1 MKQRPS
7 LRTIWPVLALGMI
20 VLVSAV
26 VTANIPNTPALAYAP
41 AYNQAA
47 AEDPEV
53 GGQVLV
59 KLRHATAEAA
69 AKDWLARRPY
79 PVVASLD
86 ALGAYLISV
95 PPDSQHDIVKDLTTD
110 PAVEWVEPNRWLRH
124 QNETDQALI
133 PFPKTDASLL
143 IAQPNDPLFSPYQ
156 WNLHNTGQTICY
168 GSGSTSLVCYSNLTA
183 DADIDAPEAWDITT
197 GAMVRIAVLSTGVE
211 LDHPDLA
218 GKIADGGYDFVNDDD
233 DPSDDNW
240 RGTFQAGIA
249 AAMTNNGRDVA
260 GVSWGAEILPLKVLD
275 SAGDGTW
282 ATVASGIIRAADL
295 GTPIIYI
302 GTAGSS
308 YSQTLADAIAYARS
322 KGSLVIAPGHLS
334 YPASYEGV
342 IGVSATNFYDHHT
355 NWTGSGDHI
364 DVSAPGSLIASTVWR
379 GADSDGRAVSS
390 NTPAAAAHVAGLA
403 ALVLSVHPEYSADQI
418 AEAIISSADDLG
430 EPGWD
435 PNHGY
440 GRINAYRAVTG
451 AAPPGTTTPAPTAAP
466 TATWPG
472 PTTTPPPPPAGGS
485 TISIIPYGSAVGWVR
500 QADQQAN
507 HFGDDD
513 MYTGISN
520 GYRYHGAVQFDLSQV
535 PVGARITSA
544 SVVLTGQTWIPS
556 GEPGSG
562 YWRLEMLAP
571 TVDGGWAGH
580 DFFDIRD
587 APAVASIAEPMP
599 ATELGPGRVNI
610 LDFSA
615 QTLQLLEERL
625 VSTRRVSFRLTG
637 PEDAGAAT
645 APTSL
650 SRGLFSWNSGYG
662 VENAGDPPVLRI
674 TYTLDGSRPSPTPP
688 PGPTPTPTTCTGTWI
703 QDGEVVLGCLGSNG
717 RILGRVFFDR
727 NEDGVH
733 QPEAGEY
740 GISGAVLVLRNAVG
754 SIVGTATTDSQ
765 GRFEFLGLQA
775 DEYTLEEINSADYP
789 GDTTPNLISI
799 SPGDF
804 VLCCTVSVSFGDDR
818 ASPPAPPPPPTPTAS
833 PTWTPA
839 ETPPPY
845 TSGQPG
851 PGRRIQLPAIDNMV
865 PDETWIQVQ
874 NLGNLPTKVIL
885 FTWGDYSGTCPPQ
898 APGPLK
904 VECSGLLVG
913 GAAWT
918 FRETQLPSAARSAIA
933 YSVPATTADDAC
945 DDAFDTAG
953 LHGAWRIWENRWRA
967 GFYGV
972 GERLAVSVNRRLG
985 QDSGTT
991 VSSAY
996 TGISEAME
1004 GVYDPIF
1011 GGFMYYVPVLY
1022 NSLGGWYSEITV
1034 QNSGN
1039 ECTSLEIWYKTQDD
1053 CLRSQI
1059 YSVDVLSPG
1068 ESVRL
1073 TPDGLPVG
1081 RRGSAWIRASQP
1093 LGIVVDQQ
1101 GNDMLLTSRGVPADS
1116 FSAGFSAG
1124 SLVNFAPLI
1133 YREYNGWLTRIHVQN
1148 LSSTVNAKVKVYFLD
1163 EGGDIIQTVLDWI
1176 CPRGSQTYELETINN
1191 LPGRYVGA
1199 IRVESQ
1205 NWWTPGDP
1213 PVDAPNI
1220 VSVVNLINPFE
1231 GQALGYNAF
1240 TQQEAQ
1246 GARTVALPL
1255 MLKENGQFGPGGVQW
1270 TTEIAVQNINM
1281 NPGTT
1286 NFRIDIYDQNGLVE
1300 SFCQFVNERQ
1310 VDYIDL
1316 AKIGTLPPGFSGSA
1330 VIDATCSTQAGGAS
1344 IVAVA
1349 VEHATGAGDFTKGFE
1364 GFRLDGSRYA
1374 PPAVPICPGCPGP

>member
-1 MKQRPS
+1 MS
-7 LRTIWPVLALGMI
+7 TMLTLVVL
-20 VLVSAV
+20 
-26 VTANIPNTPALAYAP
+26 TAGSIILSHVGGPALASTP
-41 AYNQAA
+41 EHFSPTAA
-47 AEDPEV
+47 DPEV
-53 GGQVLV
+53 RGQLLV
-59 KLRHATAEAA
+59 KLRNTAGQDVAQN
-69 AKDWLARRPY
+69 WLDKSPY
-79 PVVASLD
+79 PVVSSLE
-86 ALGAYLISV
+86 ALDVYVLSV
-95 PPDSQHDIVKDLTTD
+95 PSESQDDIMKDLSTD
-110 PAVEWVEPNRWLRH
+110 PAVEFVEPNRRVLH
-124 QNETDQALI
+124 QDETDDGLI
-133 PFPKTDASLL
+133 PLTKADTSLL
-143 IAQPNDPLFSPYQ
+143 LAQPNDPLFSPYQ
-156 WNLHNTGQTICY
+156 WSLNNTGQTICY

-260 GVSWGAEILPLKVLD
+260 GVSWGAEILPIKVLD

-295 GTPIIYI
+295 GVPIIYI

-308 YSQTLADAIAYARS
+308 YSQTLANAISYAQS
-322 KGSLVIAPGHLS
+322 KGALIIAPGHLP
-334 YPASYEGV
+334 YPASYDGV

-355 NWTGSGDHI
+355 KWTGSGDYI
-364 DVSAPGSLIASTVWR
+364 DVAAPGSLIASTVWR
-379 GADSDGRAVSS
+379 GADADGRAVSS
-390 NTPAAAAHVAGLA
+390 NTPAAAAHVAGVA
-403 ALVLSVHPEYSADQI
+403 ALVLSVHPEYSAGQI
-418 AEAIISSADDLG
+418 ADAIISSADDLG

-435 PNHGY
+435 PEFGY
-440 GRINAYRAVTG
+440 GRINAYRALTG
-451 AAPPGTTTPAPTAAP
+451 AAPAATVSPGPPPAPTA
-466 TATWPG
+466 TLPG
-472 PTTTPPPPPAGGS
+472 PSTTPPPPPAGGS
-485 TISIIPYGSAVGWVR
+485 TISIIPYGSSVGWVR
-500 QADQQAN
+500 QADQQSN

-513 MYTGISN
+513 MYTGVSN
-520 GYRYHGAVQFDLSQV
+520 GHVYHGAVQFDLSQV
-535 PVGARITSA
+535 PVQARITA
-544 SVVLTGQTWIPS
+544 AGIALTGQTWVPS
-556 GEPGSG
+556 DVQGDG
-562 YWRLEMLAP
+562 YWRLDMLSP
-571 TVDGGWAGH
+571 EIDGGWAGH
-580 DFFDIRD
+580 TFADIRN
-587 APAVASIAEPMP
+587 AQAIASIAEPLP
-599 ATELGPGRVNI
+599 ASALGPGRVNT
-610 LDFSA
+610 LDFDDNA
-615 QTLQLLEERL
+615 LRLLEDRL
-625 VSTRRVSFRLTG
+625 QSTRRVSFRLSG
-637 PEDAGAAT
+637 PEDPAGT
-645 APTSL
+645 N
-650 SRGLFSWNSGYG
+650 LFSWDSGYG
-662 VENAGDPPVLRI
+662 AESTGDPPVLRV
-674 TYTLDGSRPSPTPP
+674 TYTLNGSRPSPTPP
-688 PGPTPTPTTCTGTWI
+688 PGPTLTPTTCTGTWI
-703 QDGEVVLGCLGSNG
+703 QGGEVVLGCLGSNG
-717 RILGRVFFDR
+717 RILGHAFFDR
-727 NEDGVH
+727 NEDGM
-733 QPEAGEY
+733 QELSADEY
-740 GISGAVLVLRNAVG
+740 GISGAVLVLRNAAG
-754 SIVGTATTDSQ
+754 DIVGTATTNGQ
-765 GRFEFLGLQA
+765 GYFEFLGLSA
-775 DEYTLEEINSADYP
+775 DDYTLEEINPEDYP

-804 VLCCTVSVSFGDDR
+804 VSCCTVSTAFGDDK
-818 ASPPAPPPPPTPTAS
+818 ASSPAPPPAPTPTPTA
-833 PTWTPA
+833 TWTPV
-839 ETPPPY
+839 ETPPPPSA
-845 TSGQPG
+845 SGQPG
-851 PGRRIQLPAIDNMV
+851 PGRRIQLPAIDNMT

-874 NLGNLPTKVIL
+874 NLGSRPSKVIL

-913 GAAWT
+913 GSAWT

-933 YSVPATTADDAC
+933 YSVPADTADDAC
-945 DDAFDTAG
+945 EDAFDTAG

-985 QDSGTT
+985 QDNGVT

-996 TGISEAME
+996 TGISENME
-1004 GVYDPIF
+1004 GVYDPVF

-1022 NSLGGWYSEITV
+1022 NNLDGWNSKIIV

-1059 YSVDVLSPG
+1059 YSVDVLTPG

-1073 TPDGLPVG
+1073 TPDGLPPG
-1081 RRGSAWIRASQP
+1081 RRGSAWLRSSQP

-1101 GNDMLLTSRGVPADS
+1101 GNDMLLTSRGMPADS

-1124 SLVNFAPLI
+1124 SLVNYAPLI

-1220 VSVVNLINPFE
+1220 VSVVNLINPFD
-1231 GQALGYNAF
+1231 GQALSYNAF

-1246 GARTVALPL
+1246 GARTLALPL
-1255 MLKENGQFGPGGVQW
+1255 LLKDNGDFGPGGVRW
-1270 TTEIAVQNINM
+1270 NTEIAVQNINL

-1316 AKIGTLPPGFSGSA
+1316 AKIGTLPTGFSGSA
-1330 VIDATCSTQAGGAS
+1330 VIEATCSTQAGGAS

-1364 GFRLDGSRYA
+1364 GSRLDGSHYA
-1374 PPAVPICPGCPGP
+1374 PPGVPICPGCP

>member
-1 MKQRPS
+1 MKRQPS
-7 LRTIWPVLALGMI
+7 HRTVWVALAVGLI
-20 VLVSAV
+20 VLVSAGFYM
-26 VTANIPNTPALAYAP
+26 NDPARLVLAYAP
-41 AYNQAA
+41 GSLPAW

-53 GGQVLV
+53 GDQVLV
-59 KLRHATAEAA
+59 KLRNTAGQDATTDWR
-69 AKDWLARRPY
+69 AKVPY
-79 PVVASLD
+79 PVVSSLEGIGVYV
-86 ALGAYLISV
+86 LGV
-95 PPDSQHDIVKDLTTD
+95 PPESQDDIMKDLSTD
-110 PAVEWVEPNRWLRH
+110 PAVAFVEPNRQILH
-124 QNETDQALI
+124 QNETDEGLISLSKADAAL
-133 PFPKTDASLL
+133 ALE
-143 IAQPNDPLFSPYQ
+143 QPNDPLFSPYQ
-156 WNLHNTGQTICY
+156 WNLNNTGQTICY
-168 GSGSTSLVCYSNLTA
+168 GSGSTSLVCYSNLTPG
-183 DADIDAPEAWDITT
+183 ADIDAPEAWDITT

-211 LDHPDLA
+211 MDHPDLA
-218 GKIADGGYDFVNDDD
+218 GKIVAGGYDFVNDDD

-240 RGTFQAGIA
+240 RGTYQAGIA
-249 AAMTNNGRDVA
+249 AAMTDNGRDVA
-260 GVSWGAEILPLKVLD
+260 GVSWGAEILPIKVLD

-282 ATVASGIIRAADL
+282 ATMASGIIRAADL
-295 GTPIIYI
+295 GAPIIYI

-322 KGSLVIAPGHLS
+322 KGALIIAPGHLP
-334 YPASYEGV
+334 YPASYDGV

-364 DVSAPGSLIASTVWR
+364 DVAAPGSLIASTVWR
-379 GADSDGRAVSS
+379 GADADGRAVSS
-390 NTPAAAAHVAGLA
+390 NTPAAAAHVAGVA
-403 ALVLSVHPEYSADQI
+403 ALVMSVHPEYSADQI
-418 AEAIISSADDLG
+418 ADAIISSTDDLG

-435 PNHGY
+435 PKFGY

-451 AAPPGTTTPAPTAAP
+451 AAPAATVPPGTPPAPTA
-466 TATWPG
+466 TLPG
-472 PTTTPPPPPAGGS
+472 PPGTPPPPPAGGS
-485 TISIIPYGSAVGWVR
+485 TISITPYGSAVGWVR

-513 MYTGISN
+513 MYTGVSN
-520 GYRYHGAVQFDLSQV
+520 GYVYHGAVQFDLSQV
-535 PVGARITSA
+535 PIGARITAA
-544 SVVLTGQTWIPS
+544 SLALTGQTWIPPE
-556 GEPGSG
+556 EPGNG
-562 YWRLEMLAP
+562 DWWLEMLASAI
-571 TVDGGWAGH
+571 DGGWAGH
-580 DFFDIRD
+580 SFADIRN
-587 APAVASIAEPMP
+587 AQAIATIAEPMP
-599 ATELGPGRVNI
+599 ASALGPGRVNT
-610 LDFSA
+610 LDFDDTA
-615 QTLQLLEERL
+615 LQLLDERL
-625 VSTRRVSFRLTG
+625 QTTRRVSFRLSGSENATG
-637 PEDAGAAT
+637 T
-645 APTSL
+645 N
-650 SRGLFSWNSGYG
+650 LFSWDSGYG
-662 VENAGDPPVLRI
+662 AESAGGSPILRV
-674 TYTLDGSRPSPTPP
+674 TYTLNGSRPSPTPQ
-688 PGPTPTPTTCTGTWI
+688 PGPSPTPTTCTGTWI
-703 QDGEVVLGCLGSNG
+703 EGGEEVLGCLGSNG
-717 RILGRVFFDR
+717 RILGYVFFDR
-727 NEDGVH
+727 NEDGV
-733 QPEAGEY
+733 QQTLADEY
-740 GISGAVLVLRNAVG
+740 GIPGAVLVLRNVAG
-754 SIVGTATTDSQ
+754 DIVGTATTDSR
-765 GRFEFLGLQA
+765 GHFEFLGLRA
-775 DEYTLEEINSADYP
+775 DTYTLEEINPQDFP
-789 GDTTPNLISI
+789 GDTTPNLIGI

-804 VLCCTVSVSFGDDR
+804 VLCCTVSVAFGDDK
-818 ASPPAPPPPPTPTAS
+818 ASPPAPPPPPTPT
-833 PTWTPA
+833 PTATWAPIA
-839 ETPPPY
+839 TPPPS

-851 PGRRIQLPAIDNMV
+851 PGRRIQLPAIDNMS

-874 NLGNLPTKVIL
+874 NLGSLPTKVIL

-913 GAAWT
+913 GSAWT

-933 YSVPATTADDAC
+933 YSVPAETADDAC
-945 DDAFDTAG
+945 EDAFDTAG

-972 GERLAVSVNRRLG
+972 GERLAVAVNRRLG
-985 QDSGTT
+985 QDNGVT
-991 VSSAY
+991 VASAY
-996 TGISEAME
+996 TGISENME
-1004 GVYDPIF
+1004 GVYDPVF

-1022 NSLGGWYSEITV
+1022 NNMEGWNSEITV

-1039 ECTSLEIWYKTQDD
+1039 ECTSLEVWYKTQDD

-1073 TPDGLPVG
+1073 MPDGLPPG
-1081 RRGSAWIRASQP
+1081 RRGSAWLRASQP

-1176 CPRGSQTYELETINN
+1176 CPRGSQTYELEMINN

-1220 VSVVNLINPFE
+1220 LSVVNLVNPFD
-1231 GQALGYNAF
+1231 GQALSYNAF

-1246 GARTVALPL
+1246 GARTMALPL
-1255 MLKENGQFGPGGVQW
+1255 LLKDNGSFGPLGVRW
-1270 TTEIAVQNINM
+1270 NTEIAVQNINL

-1316 AKIGTLPPGFSGSA
+1316 AKIGTLPIGFSGSA
-1330 VIDATCSTQAGGAS
+1330 VIETTCSTQAGGPS

-1349 VEHATGAGDFTKGFE
+1349 VEHATGDGDFTKGFE
-1364 GFRLDGSRYA
+1364 GFRLDGAHYS
-1374 PPAVPICPGCPGP
+1374 PPIVPACPGCP